1 MCVVN
6 IKVELE
12 TDTWKQNLGVASTEE
27 QNKECYVKCF
37 RL

>member
-1 MCVVN
+1 MCVVY

-27 QNKECYVKCF
+27 QTKNVM
-37 RL
+37 